1 MRDEPRHSSTNES
14 GELCL
19 KAVRL
24 SLLFSTLL
32 PAALFLLSST
42 YLAAVYVAAQRREAA
57 GTAEPES
64 LDSVVESEVGPASQT
79 STLTLSDNNN
89 RSVSVSVIRVEL
101 GTATIYS
108 NLLPSTTRVST
119 DHTGFLLP

>member
-42 YLAAVYVAAQRREAA
+42 YLAAVYVAAQRREERPE
-57 GTAEPES
+57 EPES